1 MTPEHYG
8 QLLPRMAPMWA
19 PVLEGMKDLPFYQDP
34 VNRVWLE
41 AGQINVNVGYPGPAT
56 PWAGEV
62 LSSQV
67 LLRALQTAIV
77 DGVPPAEALQNAKRE
92 IEAIMAKY

>member
-1 MTPEHYG
+1 
-8 QLLPRMAPMWA
+8 
-19 PVLEGMKDLPFYQDP
+19 
-34 VNRVWLE
+34 
-41 AGQINVNVGYPGPAT
+41 
-56 PWAGEV
+56 
-62 LSSQV
+62 V